1 MLSGSRLRHKLAI
14 WRALSRLEKAW
25 FLPAW
30 ILIGLA
36 RIAVLSIPFRRL
48 ARWLGH
54 DTRGRAV
61 TLLLD
66 PAQTAR
72 ARRISRVIHLAARYA
87 PWQSNC
93 LAQSIVAR
101 LMLGLHGIPYTLY
114 FGLARD
120 TKSSGLTAHAW
131 VTAGSV
137 HVTDGV
143 SFNRYTVVGVFI
155 TPGLSIDGPYRDLAS
170 QTHPGSVPA
179 APVKLVKQGCP
190 VL

>member
-25 FLPAW
+25 FVPAW
-30 ILIGLA
+30 ILVGLA
-36 RIAVLSIPFRRL
+36 RAAVLSIPFRRL
-48 ARWLGH
+48 SRWLGH

-61 TLLLD
+61 TLLLV
-66 PAQTAR
+66 PAQTVR
-72 ARRISRVIHLAARYA
+72 ARHVSRVIHLVTRYA

-120 TKSSGLTAHAW
+120 TKNGELAAHAW

-137 HVTDGV
+137 QVTGGA
-143 SFNRYTVVGVFI
+143 SFGRFTVVGVFV
-155 TPGLSIDGPYRDLAS
+155 TPGLSIDGPYRDRAS
-170 QTHPGSVPA
+170 QAHPGSFSA
-179 APVKLVKQGCP
+179 ALVKQVKQGCS